1 MVRTVAV
8 VAIICT
14 AASAQP
20 QPSFEAATV
29 RPAAPATAGGRAG
42 LSGDRLSYR
51 NTTLLN
57 ALSRAFDLKFRGQVI
72 GPDWVFTQRYDITAK
87 APNNAPTAQ
96 ISRMLQALLIERFK
110 LTLHHETRELP
121 MYSLVR
127 GKGQLRLKDT
137 AKPDG
142 AKNGWDLANGHR
154 AAKNMSMTSLA
165 QFVTLML
172 AAPVLDRTGLSGYYD
187 FPLELTLE
195 ETGGATATQADS
207 RSTAPSV
214 FTLLQDLGLKLEP
227 SKAPFDVVVI
237 DQGDKVPIDN

>member
-8 VAIICT
+8 TAILCA

-72 GPDWVFTQRYDITAK
+72 GPDWVFTERYDITAK
-87 APNNAPTAQ
+87 APDNTPKEQ
-96 ISRMLQALLIERFK
+96 ISRMLLALLIERFK

-137 AKPDG
+137 AEPDS
-142 AKNGWDLANGHR
+142 ARDGWDLANGHR
-154 AAKNMSMTSLA
+154 SAKNLSMARLA
-165 QFVTLML
+165 VFVALVL
-172 AAPVLDRTGLSGYYD
+172 RAPVLDKTGMPGYYD

-195 ETGGATATQADS
+195 ETGATATQADS

-214 FTLLQDLGLKLEP
+214 FTLLQDLGLKIEP
-227 SKAPFDVVVI
+227 GKAPFDVVVI
-237 DQGDKVPIDN
+237 DRGDKVPIDN